1 MHPKQW
7 RKCLLEVDD
16 SILSANDMQQ
26 LRNALPSQDVLKK
39 LNEISATKFDDMP
52 EGEKVIHL
60 LNHLR

>member
-1 MHPKQW
+1 M
-7 RKCLLEVDD
+7 LEVDD